1 MASTNYT
8 MVLNDARLKDR
19 VKSLDSILNLDGLG
33 IFEIMS
39 SPKYNVSTN
48 DPTITKDVQEY
59 VVLSRERDL
68 LHKSKATIQGPPLG
82 PFFKMI
88 SCGYH
93 ISQVAMV
100 CIRKLKLQ

>member
-8 MVLNDARLKDR
+8 MVMNDARLKDR
-19 VKSLDSILNLDGLG
+19 VKSLDSIFNLDGLG

-48 DPTITKDVQEY
+48 DPTITKDVQEN

-68 LHKSKATIQGPPLG
+68 LHKLKATIQDPPLG
-82 PFFKMI
+82 PFF
-88 SCGYH
+88 
-93 ISQVAMV
+93 
-100 CIRKLKLQ
+100 

>member
-1 MASTNYT
+1 MASTNYI

-68 LHKSKATIQGPPLG
+68 LHKLKATIQGPPLG
-82 PFFKMI
+82 RFF
-88 SCGYH
+88 
-93 ISQVAMV
+93 
-100 CIRKLKLQ
+100 